1 MKNYTEFG
9 KLYEKYKKENPMQS
23 VASSA
28 IEEVITLR
36 KQVKE
41 MQENIDALCD
51 RLEELE
57 NVNY

>member
-36 KQVKE
+36 SK
-41 MQENIDALCD
+41 
-51 RLEELE
+51 
-57 NVNY
+57 